1 MAGGIG
7 LRPKNNSSL
16 FGYLPRL
23 QVGLV
28 DRLGGLSDAIAE
40 AKLLAGLPV
49 DVDQVCWVS

>member
-1 MAGGIG
+1 MLASVSDPLIIHR
-7 LRPKNNSSL
+7 L
-16 FGYLPRL
+16 GYLHRL
-23 QVGLV
+23 QLGLV